1 MTVTIKP
8 IKSEK
13 DHQITMNRVD
23 ELVLKL
29 NRSEEEED
37 ELEVLSEL
45 VWAYE
50 QEHYPM
56 DPPSDPIGA
65 LQFVMEQ
72 KNLKQKDLIP
82 YIGHESHVSEI
93 LTGKRQLTVEMIKK
107 LHHGLNIPYECLMG
121 D

>member
-1 MTVTIKP
+1 MIVTVRP
-8 IKSEK
+8 IRTEE
-13 DHQITMNRVD
+13 DHNETLKRID
-23 ELVLKL
+23 ELINAQPDTPEEAELDVLT
-29 NRSEEEED
+29 D
-37 ELEVLSEL
+37 L

-50 QEHYPM
+50 EEHYPM
-56 DPPSDPIGA
+56 PPPDPIEA
-65 LQFVMEQ
+65 IKFFMDQ

-82 YIGHESHVSEI
+82 FIGHESHVSEI